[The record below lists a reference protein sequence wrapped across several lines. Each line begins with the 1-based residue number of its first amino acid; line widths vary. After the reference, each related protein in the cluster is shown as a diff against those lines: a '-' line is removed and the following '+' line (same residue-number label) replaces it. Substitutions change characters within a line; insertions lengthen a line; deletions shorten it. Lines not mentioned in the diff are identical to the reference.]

1 MNPGRGKLEDVANTL
16 GIDYS
21 SMTDEELRKAID
33 TEINKKKTV

>member
-21 SMTDEELRKAID
+21 SMSDEECKESNRHR
-33 TEINKKKTV
+33 N